1 MNRGDTAWVLVCAAL
16 VLFMTPGLALFYGG
30 TVRTNHVLTRDPE
43 TAPILNQLD
52 AVLRNIRAIAL
63 TWSTFQTCGRPQAGA
78 SDWESSDKGS
88 VGLGDVVAVAPRPQL
103 IGRSLEHSEKIE
115 DALSFLGDIA
125 ESLGARCGDD
135 FIAHTMAPVGLP
147 STTPRIAFIVRFRYY
162 RTWTRPFLR
171 STSDIPISIAND
183 GRAMLRPWQGDL
195 GCERC
200 RRRDDR
206 V

>member
-1 MNRGDTAWVLVCAAL
+1 MNSGNTAWVLVCAAL

-30 TVRTNHVLTRDPE
+30 TVRTNYVLTRDPE

-78 SDWESSDKGS
+78 SDWESSYKGS

-125 ESLGARCGDD
+125 EKLGARCGDD
-135 FIAHTMAPVGLP
+135 FIAHDGTRWVAINDATHSLHRAISVLQDL
-147 STTPRIAFIVRFRYY
+147 
-162 RTWTRPFLR
+162 TRPFLR

-183 GRAMLRPWQGDL
+183 GRAILGPWQGDL